1 MAICEGGKTAVVAAD
16 KMLKFGAYM
25 TLRMELA
32 TLKKI
37 TQLNSEPAALLSFG
51 SVPDAEVLSENT
63 PGASGERIAHLE
75 TLELSK
81 IAVPRV

>member
-1 MAICEGGKTAVVAAD
+1 VAICEGGKTAVVAAD
-16 KMLKFGAYM
+16 KMLKFGAHM

-37 TQLNSEPAALLSFG
+37 TQLNSEPASFG

-63 PGASGERIAHLE
+63 AGASGERIAHLE

-81 IAVPRV
+81 IAVLRV